1 MKHKN
6 LQEYVDIVGIHRGHV
21 ITMDGGY
28 NDCIIGVISTFDGKQ
43 VIAYDIEKVLTKL
56 RERDGMSEIEAIEFF
71 EFNMLGAWMGDHT
84 PMFIAT
90 LDGATPRASRWN
102 ALQGMRKIAIVS
114 DVDEQ

>member
-6 LQEYVDIVGIHRGHV
+6 LQEYVDIVECTENV
-21 ITMDGGY
+21 ITMDGY

-43 VIAYDIEKVLTKL
+43 VIAYDIEKVLTRL

-90 LDGATPRASRWN
+90 LEEQHLEPADGMPFKTEKNNNS
-102 ALQGMRKIAIVS
+102 
-114 DVDEQ
+114 E

>member
-6 LQEYVDIVGIHRGHV
+6 LQEYVDIVGNTGDIM
-21 ITMDGGY
+21 TMNGGY
-28 NDCIIGVISTFDGKQ
+28 NDCIVGVISKFGGEQ
-43 VIAYDIEKVLTKL
+43 VVAYDIEKVLTRL

-90 LDGATPRASRWN
+90 LTEQHLEPADGMPFKAEKNNNS
-102 ALQGMRKIAIVS
+102 
-114 DVDEQ
+114 E

>member
-6 LQEYVDIVGIHRGHV
+6 LQEYVDIVGNTGDIM
-21 ITMDGGY
+21 TMNGGY
-28 NDCIIGVISTFDGKQ
+28 NDCIVGVISKFGGEQ
-43 VIAYDIEKVLTKL
+43 VVAYDIEKVLTRL

-90 LDGATPRASRWN
+90 LEEQHLEPADGMPFREW
-102 ALQGMRKIAIVS
+102 KDS
-114 DVDEQ
+114 DSE